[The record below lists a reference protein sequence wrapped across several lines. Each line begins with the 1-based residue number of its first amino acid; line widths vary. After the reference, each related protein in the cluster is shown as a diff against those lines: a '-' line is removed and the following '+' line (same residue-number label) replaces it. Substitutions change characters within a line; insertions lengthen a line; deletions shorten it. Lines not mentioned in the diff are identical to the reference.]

1 MSEPFAAES
10 PLAEFFGSTRPPVP
24 DEPSGAVLTE
34 RPPHGQLNLRGD
46 PARPAFLDGVRRA
59 LGFDLPLDPNTTAD
73 ADDLAALWLGPDEW
87 LILTP
92 DDRTEEVAGRLRAE
106 FRAEFAAI
114 TDVSAASAVIRL
126 TGPRVRDVL
135 AAGCPLDLHPRAFHV
150 GRCAQTILAKAT
162 ARSCRSTM
170 HRPSIYLSAAA
181 SPTTLRGGWKTPV
194 GSSIWLWHARAP
206 DE

>member
-92 DDRTEEVAGRLRAE
+92 ADRTGAVAGRLRAE

-114 TDVSAASAVIRL
+114 ADVSAASAVIRL

-162 ARSCRSTM
+162 ATIVQVDDTPTFDLFVRRSFADYVARWLEDAGREFDLVVART
-170 HRPSIYLSAAA
+170 SA
-181 SPTTLRGGWKTPV
+181 R
-194 GSSIWLWHARAP
+194 
-206 DE
+206 

>member
-92 DDRTEEVAGRLRAE
+92 NDRTAEVAGRLRAE

-114 TDVSAASAVIRL
+114 TDVSAASVVIRL

-162 ARSCRSTM
+162 ATIVQVDDAPTFDLFVRRSFADYVARWLEDAGREFDLVVART
-170 HRPSIYLSAAA
+170 SA
-181 SPTTLRGGWKTPV
+181 R
-194 GSSIWLWHARAP
+194 
-206 DE
+206 

>member
-92 DDRTEEVAGRLRAE
+92 ADRAEEVAGRLRAE
-106 FRAEFAAI
+106 FRAEFTAI

-162 ARSCRSTM
+162 ATIVQVDDAPTFDLFVRRSFADYVARWLEDAGREFDLVVART
-170 HRPSIYLSAAA
+170 SA
-181 SPTTLRGGWKTPV
+181 R
-194 GSSIWLWHARAP
+194 
-206 DE
+206 

>member
-10 PLAEFFGSTRPPVP
+10 PLAEFFGSTRPPIP

-92 DDRTEEVAGRLRAE
+92 DDRAEAVAGRLRAE

-162 ARSCRSTM
+162 ATIVQVDDAPTFDLFVRRSFADYVARWLEDAGREFDLVVART
-170 HRPSIYLSAAA
+170 SA
-181 SPTTLRGGWKTPV
+181 R
-194 GSSIWLWHARAP
+194 
-206 DE
+206 